1 MDAGRLRTGNSVD
14 VLKELYKTT
23 LTGVVPTDVMNKMVT
38 DYTGSTRFV
47 DRCKDMTV
55 VYDGLVVRVLLKG
68 VEGKAAGGI
77 PLDDDLL
84 EDWLDIGC
92 ITPTVCKDSL
102 IVRRYEQAIER
113 DATIKGAMDEMAE
126 LMGVQMSQEDAI
138 FNGLKGAK

>member
-1 MDAGRLRTGNSVD
+1 MVEGRLRTGNSVD

-23 LTGVVPTDVMNKMVT
+23 QTGVVPTDVMNKLVC

-55 VYDGLVVRVLLKG
+55 IRWCRYKNVKVNR
-68 VEGKAAGGI
+68 I
-77 PLDDDLL
+77 PHDDLL

-102 IVRRYEQAIER
+102 IVRRYEQAIEK

-138 FNGLKGAK
+138 FNGLKGA

>member
-1 MDAGRLRTGNSVD
+1 MVQKRLRTGNSVK

-23 LTGVVPTDVMNKMVT
+23 LTGVVPTDVMNKLVC

-55 VYDGLVVRVLLKG
+55 IRWCRYKNVKLNR
-68 VEGKAAGGI
+68 I
-77 PLDDDLL
+77 PHDDLL
-84 EDWLDIGC
+84 EDWSDIGC
-92 ITPTVCKDSL
+92 ISSNVLKDSL

-126 LMGVQMSQEDAI
+126 LMGVQMSKEDAI
-138 FNGLKGAK
+138 FNGLRGVQ

>member
-1 MDAGRLRTGNSVD
+1 MVQKRLRTGNSVK

-23 LTGVVPTDVMNKMVT
+23 LTGVVPTDVMNKLVC

-55 VYDGLVVRVLLKG
+55 IRWRRYKNVKLNR
-68 VEGKAAGGI
+68 I
-77 PLDDDLL
+77 PHDDLL
-84 EDWLDIGC
+84 EDWSDIGC
-92 ITPTVCKDSL
+92 ISSNVLKDSL

-126 LMGVQMSQEDAI
+126 LMGVQMSKEDAI
-138 FNGLKGAK
+138 FNGLRGV

>member
-1 MDAGRLRTGNSVD
+1 MYQGRLRTGNSVK

-23 LTGVVPTDVMNKMVT
+23 LTGVVPTDVMNKMVC
-38 DYTGSTRFV
+38 DYPGTTRFV

-55 VYDGLVVRVLLKG
+55 IRWCRYKN
-68 VEGKAAGGI
+68 GKLNRI
-77 PLDDDLL
+77 PHDDLL

-92 ITPTVCKDSL
+92 ISSNVLKDSL
-102 IVRRYEQAIER
+102 IVRRYEQAIEK
-113 DATIKGAMDEMAE
+113 DATIKGAMDEMAV

>member
-55 VYDGLVVRVLLKG
+55 IRWCRYKG
-68 VEGKAAGGI
+68 VKLNRI
-77 PLDDDLL
+77 PHDDLL

-138 FNGLKGAK
+138 FYGLKGAK

>member
-1 MDAGRLRTGNSVD
+1 MYQGRLRTGNSVK

-23 LTGVVPTDVMNKMVT
+23 LTGVVPTDVMNKMVC
-38 DYTGSTRFV
+38 DYTGTTRFV

-55 VYDGLVVRVLLKG
+55 IRWCRYKNVKLNR
-68 VEGKAAGGI
+68 I
-77 PLDDDLL
+77 PHDDLL

-92 ITPTVCKDSL
+92 ISSDVLKDSL
-102 IVRRYEQAIER
+102 IVRRYEQAIEK
-113 DATIKGAMDEMAE
+113 DATIKGAMDEMAV

>member
-1 MDAGRLRTGNSVD
+1 MVKDRLRTGNSVK

-23 LTGVVPTDVMNKMVT
+23 LTGVVPTDVMNKLVC

-55 VYDGLVVRVLLKG
+55 IRWDRYKNVKLNR
-68 VEGKAAGGI
+68 I
-77 PLDDDLL
+77 PHDDLL
-84 EDWLDIGC
+84 EDWSDIGC
-92 ITPTVCKDSL
+92 ISSNVLKDSL

-126 LMGVQMSQEDAI
+126 LMGVQMSKEDAI
-138 FNGLKGAK
+138 FNGLRGVQ

>member
-1 MDAGRLRTGNSVD
+1 MVQNRLRTGNSVK

-23 LTGVVPTDVMNKMVT
+23 LTGVVPTDVMNKMVC
-38 DYTGSTRFV
+38 DYTGTTRFV

-55 VYDGLVVRVLLKG
+55 IRWCRYKN
-68 VEGKAAGGI
+68 GKLNRI
-77 PLDDDLL
+77 PHDDLL

-92 ITPTVCKDSL
+92 ISSNVLKDSL
-102 IVRRYEQAIER
+102 IVRRYEQAIEK
-113 DATIKGAMDEMAE
+113 DATIKGAMDEMAV